1 MSGLLVKNII
11 DGIETLGII
20 GLSKNTGKTTTL
32 NKIIEMYQNITIGLT
47 SIGLDGESLDQVN
60 FLPKPKIIVRPRMV
74 IATAYECL
82 VASNLEY
89 EIIKKTDMRTALGLV
104 YIVRILSEGTMVIA
118 GPTTNYDLHQLIL
131 MLKPYVEKILV
142 DGAFNRMTFANIE
155 SLDAIVLATGAAYS
169 TDMNKTVLQTKHI
182 VESFNLKK
190 TTDYT
195 RTPDESLI
203 IHTKHRHL
211 TFHEKN
217 MNTFKLIDLELN
229 EKIESM
235 YIKGAITE
243 QMIDFFIAHD
253 FRDFTLVCDDATK
266 LLFKDHYFDYIE
278 KLNIQIHVIH
288 QTPLLFVTINPWSPI
303 GHHYNEALFLN
314 VMQRELAVPVYNV
327 KKME

>member
-1 MSGLLVKNII
+1 VKNII
-11 DGIETLGII
+11 DGVETLGII

-32 NKIIEMYQNITIGLT
+32 NKIIEMYQNVTIGLT

-60 FLPKPKIIVRPRMV
+60 FLPKPKIMVRPRMI

-82 VASNLEY
+82 MASNLEY
-89 EIIKKTDMRTALGLV
+89 EILKITEMRTALGLV
-104 YIVRILSEGTMVIA
+104 CIVRILSEGTMVIA
-118 GPTTNYDLHQLIL
+118 GPTTNHDLHQLIL
-131 MLKPYVEKILV
+131 LLKPYVDKILV

-169 TDMNKTVLQTKHI
+169 IDMNKTIQQTKHI
-182 VESFNLKK
+182 VESFNLER
-190 TTDYT
+190 TTVYSKI
-195 RTPDESLI
+195 PDESLI
-203 IHTKHRHL
+203 IHTKQRRL
-211 TFHEKN
+211 TFHEKS
-217 MNTFKLIDLELN
+217 MNTFKMIDLKLN
-229 EKIESM
+229 EKIKSM
-235 YIKGAITE
+235 YIKGAVTE

-278 KLNIQIHVIH
+278 KLNISLNVIH

-303 GHHYNEALFLN
+303 GHHYNEALFLDN
-314 VMQRELAVPVYNV
+314 IQKELTVPVYNV